1 MDKTLKYITYDS
13 KKFTILT
20 KLYLLPEMQERL
32 TNIPGRPLIS
42 NCKKRTK
49 KSSYFLY
56 YYMKRVVQNRA
67 SYIKGSNDFIGKVKS
82 IDISAD
88 ALHEVALKALRNAL
102 EKINYKE
109 TQFDN
114 YFEFDCSFFNKFWV
128 LPD

>member
-1 MDKTLKYITYDS
+1 
-13 KKFTILT
+13 
-20 KLYLLPEMQERL
+20 MQERL
-32 TNIPGRPLIS
+32 TNIPGRRLIS

>member
-1 MDKTLKYITYDS
+1 
-13 KKFTILT
+13 
-20 KLYLLPEMQERL
+20 MQERL

-67 SYIKGSNDFIGKVKS
+67 SYIKGSNDFISQVKS

-102 EKINYKE
+102 EKISYKE
-109 TQFDN
+109 TPFDN